1 MLSKIEYSK
10 PYKLQLLRLYG
21 STVYKCFVI
30 GETNI
35 NNVANNQDDYNIYDT
50 FFAPFGYGLG
60 SYYSAIL
67 PTTKIYICNII
78 ESFDPLTVKRDE
90 KIFIPSSLIDMDNSY
105 EYVECSNINF
115 TIYPVIKKFNSVD
128 EQTNYINDLV
138 IKMKKKL
145 GELVDFSILTN
156 EIENFVTPMYITKEE
171 IDDIEKRR
179 SEMFNEHIQRQQNTI
194 RYRNEQEET
203 YNRAL
208 YELKAEKEK
217 YQIKN
222 EELTNTKNRLEIAI
236 KEYERLTKDELER
249 T

>member
-1 MLSKIEYSK
+1 MLSSIEYSK
-10 PYKLQLLRLYG
+10 PYKLQLLNLYG

-78 ESFDPLTVKRDE
+78 ESFDPLTVNRDE

-105 EYVECSNINF
+105 EFVECSNITF
-115 TIYPVIKKFNSVD
+115 TIYPVIKKFTSVD
-128 EQTNYINDLV
+128 EQNAYIADLTK
-138 IKMKKKL
+138 KMKKKL
-145 GELVDFSILTN
+145 GELIDFSILTN
-156 EIENFVTPMYITKEE
+156 EIEEYVTPMYLTKEE

-179 SEMFNEHIQRQQNTI
+179 SEMYNSNLQIQQNSI
-194 RYRNEQEET
+194 RYRNEQEAT

-208 YELKAEKEK
+208 YDLKSSRENYDAKTR
-217 YQIKN
+217 
-222 EELTNTKNRLEIAI
+222 ELTDTKNRLEMTI
-236 KEYERLTKDELER
+236 KEYEHLIKDELER